1 MEDTVPITFSTM
13 RDDCKTIVEPEKSL
27 KDHNEYKHSNE
38 DLPSTSKCGK
48 CEYNSVDEV
57 DLNEHI
63 NFMHSDK
70 NIVCDLCDFMTSHAE
85 TLTKHRS
92 DEHYNQCPK
101 CDFHT
106 HYRDSFD
113 LHLQEKHSFQCNYCN
128 LVSKNERKHNS
139 HTCRVYLE
147 NPTLGTLYTKEWINR
162 NGCSAIYCSKKN
174 KDVIW
179 IHSSKCWTNEH
190 PCYFAPFTLRGRKME
205 PGFLHHFEFSKC
217 IDGKNICWA
226 ALKENMEESL

>member
-1 MEDTVPITFSTM
+1 MNSSIQM
-13 RDDCKTIVEPEKSL
+13 KI
-27 KDHNEYKHSNE
+27 NY
-38 DLPSTSKCGK
+38 KCGK
-48 CEYNSVDEV
+48 CEYNSEDEV

-63 NFMHSDK
+63 NFRHSDK
-70 NIVCDLCDFMTSHAE
+70 NLVCDLCDFMTSHAE

-92 DEHYNQCPK
+92 DEHYNQCPN

-147 NPTLGTLYTKEWINR
+147 NPTFGTLYTKEWINR
-162 NGCSAIYCSKKN
+162 NGCSAIYC
-174 KDVIW
+174 
-179 IHSSKCWTNEH
+179 
-190 PCYFAPFTLRGRKME
+190 
-205 PGFLHHFEFSKC
+205 
-217 IDGKNICWA
+217 
-226 ALKENMEESL
+226 